1 LAKAERGSHEGNG
14 GSHESRSHPSV
25 DSQALLTGK
34 AQETAGLAQIVENGA
49 KDGRV
54 PTGRLAGARTG

>member
-1 LAKAERGSHEGNG
+1 VE
-14 GSHESRSHPSV
+14 
-25 DSQALLTGK
+25 ALLTGK

-49 KDGRV
+49 KDARV